1 MRLRTLAWAAVLT
14 VVVLITPLFLRP
26 IRALGQAPRPPIKV
40 GLFLPYTGVIAVNGQ
55 ETSKGVEL
63 FLAKIGHKAG
73 GREIQL
79 LKEDDEAKPD
89 VGLTKVRKLVERDK
103 VDVLIGPVHSGVA
116 LAVRDY
122 VHAQGIPLIVPVA
135 FTRDLT
141 APAKAS
147 PWIFR
152 VVETSDQG
160 NFPMG
165 TWVVKKTPYRKMVI
179 MASDFVAGHHS
190 VQAFMAAF
198 KAAGGE
204 VVKEIYA
211 PLNTPDFAPYMA
223 QVASLSADAVYAW
236 FAGADSIRF
245 VKAYRDYGLAGKVP
259 LLAYNTL
266 VDDVLLP
273 TLGDTALGIISVG
286 HYSATLDTP
295 ESRAFVSEYEAKHN
309 AWPTRYV
316 ELGYVSAQLVGAA
329 IEARRGEVG
338 DRAAFRDAIRGAAT
352 KIHPPRGPIAFDR
365 YQQVITDVYVMKVE
379 RQGRRLVNAII
390 DRIPN
395 TSQEET
401 WKWWNK

>member
-1 MRLRTLAWAAVLT
+1 MRWIVRVA
-14 VVVLITPLFLRP
+14 VVLSPLLLFP
-26 IRALGQAPRPPIKV
+26 ATFLGQPARPPIKV
-40 GLFLPYTGVIAVNGQ
+40 GLFVPYTGVIAVNGQ
-55 ETSKGVEL
+55 ETTKGIE
-63 FLAKIGHKAG
+63 FFFAKIGNKAG

-89 VGLTKVRKLVERDK
+89 VGQTKVRKLVERDK
-103 VDVLIGPVHSGVA
+103 VDVLVGPVHSGVA

-179 MASDFVAGHHS
+179 IASDFVAGRHS
-190 VQAFMAAF
+190 VEAFAAAF

-211 PLNTPDFAPYMA
+211 PLNTADFAPYIA
-223 QVASLSADAVYAW
+223 QVEGLSADAVYAW

-245 VKAYRDYGLAGKVP
+245 VKAYKDYGLAGKLP

-273 TLGDTALGIISVG
+273 TIGDAALGIISTG

-295 ESRAFVSEYEAKHN
+295 ESRAFVREYEAKYN

-316 ELGYVSAQLVGAA
+316 ELGYVSAQLIGAA
-329 IEARRGEVG
+329 IEALKGEVS
-338 DRAAFRDAIRGAAT
+338 DRAAFRDAIRNAAT
-352 KIHPPRGPIAFDR
+352 KIHPPRGPIRFDR

-379 RQGRRLVNAII
+379 RQGNRLVNAIV
-390 DRIPN
+390 DRIPA
-395 TSQEET
+395 TSQEDT

>member
-1 MRLRTLAWAAVLT
+1 MRLIPRIMLAVSVLAVAI
-14 VVVLITPLFLRP
+14 V
-26 IRALGQAPRPPIKV
+26 APVASPSAQRPPIKIGV
-40 GLFLPYTGVIAVNGQ
+40 LLPFTGVIAVNGQ
-55 ETSKGVEL
+55 ETAKGIEF
-63 FLAKIGHKAG
+63 FLAKIGGSAG
-73 GREIQL
+73 GREIQI
-79 LKEDDEAKPD
+79 LKEDDEAKPE
-89 VGLTKVRKLVERDK
+89 VGLTKVKKLVERDR

-116 LAVRDY
+116 LAIRDY

-141 APAKAS
+141 SPAKAS

-165 TWVVKKTPYRKMVI
+165 AWVLRKTPYRKVVI
-179 MASDFVAGHHS
+179 MASDFVAGRHS
-190 VQAFMAAF
+190 VEAFMASF
-198 KAAGGE
+198 KAGGGE
-204 VVKEIYA
+204 IVKEIYV

-223 QVASLSADAVYAW
+223 QAASLNADAVYAW

-245 VKAYRDYGLAGKVP
+245 VKTYKDYGLAGKIP

-273 TLGDTALGIISVG
+273 ALGDAALGIISVG
-286 HYSATLDTP
+286 HYSAALDTP
-295 ESRAFVSEYEAKHN
+295 ESRAFVREYETKYQ

-329 IEARRGEVG
+329 VDALKGEVG
-338 DRAAFRDAIRGAAT
+338 DRAKLRDAIRAAPA
-352 KIHPPRGPIAFDR
+352 KIHPPRGPIRFDR

-379 RQGRRLVNAII
+379 RQGGRLINAII
-390 DRIPN
+390 DRIPG

-401 WKWWNK
+401 WKWWNKAS

>member
-1 MRLRTLAWAAVLT
+1 MRFRPLALAAILTLFL
-14 VVVLITPLFLRP
+14 LITPPLFHPMTAR
-26 IRALGQAPRPPIKV
+26 GQAPRPPIKI
-40 GLFLPYTGVIAVNGQ
+40 GLLLPYTGVIAINGL

-63 FLAKIGHKAG
+63 LLAKIGHKAG

-89 VGLTKVRKLVERDK
+89 VGLTKVRRLVERDR
-103 VDVLIGPVHSGVA
+103 VDVLVGPVHSGVA
-116 LAVRDY
+116 LAIRDY
-122 VHAQGIPLIVPVA
+122 VHVQGIPLIVPVA

-165 TWVVKKTPYRKMVI
+165 SWVVKKTPYRKLVI

-223 QVASLSADAVYAW
+223 QVAGLSADAIYAW
-236 FAGADSIRF
+236 S
-245 VKAYRDYGLAGKVP
+245 
-259 LLAYNTL
+259 
-266 VDDVLLP
+266 
-273 TLGDTALGIISVG
+273 
-286 HYSATLDTP
+286 P
-295 ESRAFVSEYEAKHN
+295 E
-309 AWPTRYV
+309 PTR
-316 ELGYVSAQLVGAA
+316 SA
-329 IEARRGEVG
+329 
-338 DRAAFRDAIRGAAT
+338 
-352 KIHPPRGPIAFDR
+352 
-365 YQQVITDVYVMKVE
+365 
-379 RQGRRLVNAII
+379 
-390 DRIPN
+390 
-395 TSQEET
+395 S
-401 WKWWNK
+401 

>member
-1 MRLRTLAWAAVLT
+1 MRWLPRLALALTALLVLSAA
-14 VVVLITPLFLRP
+14 
-26 IRALGQAPRPPIKV
+26 AMGQGTRPPIKI
-40 GLFLPYTGVIAVNGQ
+40 GLLLPYTGVIAVNGQ
-55 ETSKGVEL
+55 ETTRGIEF
-63 FLAKIGHKAG
+63 FLSKIGTKAG

-89 VGLTKVRKLVERDK
+89 VGQTKIRKLVERDK
-103 VDVLIGPVHSGVA
+103 VDVLVGPVHSGVA
-116 LAVRDY
+116 LAIRDY

-165 TWVVKKTPYRKMVI
+165 TWVVKKTPYRKMVVI
-179 MASDFVAGHHS
+179 ASDFVAGRHS
-190 VQAFMAAF
+190 AEAFTAAF

-211 PLNTPDFAPYMA
+211 PLNTPDFAPYIA
-223 QVASLSADAVYAW
+223 QVAALPADAVYAW

-245 VKAYRDYGLAGKVP
+245 VRAYKEYGLAGKLP

-273 TLGDTALGIISVG
+273 TLGDAALGVVSVG
-286 HYSATLDTP
+286 HYSAALDTP
-295 ESRAFVSEYEAKHN
+295 ENRAFVREYEAKYN
-309 AWPTRYV
+309 AWPTRYA
-316 ELGYVSAQLVGAA
+316 ELGYVSGQLIGAA
-329 IEARRGEVG
+329 LETLKGETG
-338 DRAAFRDAIRGAAT
+338 DRAAVRDAIRNAAT
-352 KIHPPRGPIAFDR
+352 AIHPPRGPIRFDR
-365 YQQVITDVYVMKVE
+365 YQQVVTDVYVMKVE
-379 RQGRRLVNAII
+379 RQGNRLVNAIV
-390 DRIPN
+390 DRIPG
-395 TSQEET
+395 TSQEES

>member
-1 MRLRTLAWAAVLT
+1 MPMRWLPRLALVLT
-14 VVVLITPLFLRP
+14 ALLVLS
-26 IRALGQAPRPPIKV
+26 AAAMGQGTRPPIKI
-40 GLFLPYTGVIAVNGQ
+40 GLLLPYTGVIAVNGQ
-55 ETSKGVEL
+55 ETTRGIEF
-63 FLAKIGHKAG
+63 FLSKIGNKAG

-79 LKEDDEAKPD
+79 LKEDEEAKPD
-89 VGLTKVRKLVERDK
+89 VGQTKIRKLVERDK
-103 VDVLIGPVHSGVA
+103 VDVLVGPVHSGVA
-116 LAVRDY
+116 LAIRDY

-165 TWVVKKTPYRKMVI
+165 TWVFKKTPYRKMVVI
-179 MASDFVAGHHS
+179 ASDFVAGRHS
-190 VQAFMAAF
+190 VEAFTAGF

-223 QVASLSADAVYAW
+223 QLAAVRADAVYAW

-245 VKAYRDYGLAGKVP
+245 VNAYKEYGLAGKLP

-273 TLGDTALGIISVG
+273 TLGDAALGVVSVG
-286 HYSATLDTP
+286 HYSAALDTP
-295 ESRAFVSEYEAKHN
+295 ENKAFVREYEAKHN
-309 AWPTRYV
+309 SWPTRYV
-316 ELGYVSAQLVGAA
+316 ELGYVSAQLIGAA
-329 IEARRGEVG
+329 VESLKGEVG
-338 DRAAFRDAIRGAAT
+338 DRAALRDAIRNAAP
-352 KIHPPRGPIAFDR
+352 KIQPPRGPIKFDR

-379 RQGRRLVNAII
+379 RHGNRLVNAIV
-390 DRIPN
+390 DRIPSV
-395 TSQEET
+395 SQEDT
-401 WKWWNK
+401 WK

>member
-1 MRLRTLAWAAVLT
+1 MRLMARIALIVAALLCVPLT
-14 VVVLITPLFLRP
+14 VS
-26 IRALGQAPRPPIKV
+26 GQAPRPPIKV
-40 GLFLPYTGVIAVNGQ
+40 GLLLPYTGVIAINGQ
-55 ETSKGVEL
+55 ETSKGVE
-63 FLAKIGHKAG
+63 FYFAKIGNKAG

-89 VGLTKVRKLVERDK
+89 VGLTKTRKLVERDR

-116 LAVRDY
+116 LAIRDY
-122 VHAQGIPLIVPVA
+122 VHGQGIPLIVPVA

-141 APAKAS
+141 APSKAS
-147 PWIFR
+147 PWLFR

-160 NFPMG
+160 NFAMG
-165 TWVVKKTPYRKMVI
+165 GWVFKKTPYRKIVV
-179 MASDFVAGHHS
+179 MASDFVAGRHS
-190 VQAFMAAF
+190 AEAFIAAF

-204 VVKEIYA
+204 IVKEIYA

-223 QVASLSADAVYAW
+223 QVSGLPADAVYAW
-236 FAGADSIRF
+236 FGGTDSVRF
-245 VKAYRDYGLAGKVP
+245 VKAYREYGLGGKLP
-259 LLAYNTL
+259 LLGYNTL

-273 TLGDTALGIISVG
+273 ALGDAALGIISVG

-295 ESRAFVSEYEAKHN
+295 ENRAFVREHEARYN

-316 ELGYVSAQLVGAA
+316 ELGYVSGQLVGAA
-329 IEARRGEVG
+329 IEALKGEVG
-338 DRAAFRDAIRGAAT
+338 DRAAFRDAIRSAAT
-352 KIHPPRGPIAFDR
+352 KIQPPRGPIRFDR

-379 RQGRRLVNAII
+379 RQGNRLVNAIV

-395 TSQEET
+395 TSQEES